1 MKKDHL
7 IILVLLILIPWYIL
21 YLIIAIGILYSI
33 VKKIVYRPSIKK
45 LTNNKYEIVQKDDEY
60 VLWDKVECKNITGN
74 IEKYTIINNKIYFIE
89 KFNNSKLYSTFDY
102 NKKMY
107 IKYNKITKFDDSDT
121 LIFNNLSLFV
131 LPNKL
136 LKRWQK

>member
-121 LIFNNLSLFV
+121 LVFNNLSLFV